1 MMSTTPDTSSM
12 DRHQG
17 PIRAFAV
24 RRPVL
29 AFCVFAVGL
38 SVSLIAALLIADVS
52 VIPGKA
58 AQLLILPGTALLITA
73 WLSGR
78 AGVRRLLTS
87 MLHWRIR
94 IARWLL
100 VLLALPA
107 LTLAIAA
114 ATGTLEAAPKGWLNI
129 ATTYVLTLLVVLV
142 TANLLE
148 EMAWTGFVQTTLMA
162 RHGLLR
168 GALLTAVPVFA
179 IHLPLSYETNG
190 LYRTRWEDAMLN
202 WGLLLVGLLFFRYL
216 AGVLMLETN
225 GSVLAVGVLHASFN
239 ASGGMDVVPAGWQ
252 YVPAVVLLT
261 LLVVAYRTLRGR
273 PIDQPVPATRTLDD
287 HDAMTGSRRHADP
300 RAAGL
305 AAGAPSQPPD
315 SQHRDHR

>member
-1 MMSTTPDTSSM
+1 MSTAPVAPPM
-12 DRHQG
+12 DRRQG
-17 PIRAFAV
+17 RIRAFAV

-52 VIPGKA
+52 IIPGKA
-58 AQLLILPGTALLITA
+58 AQLLIVPGTALLITA
-73 WLSGR
+73 WISGR
-78 AGVRRLLTS
+78 AGVRRLLAS
-87 MLHWRIR
+87 MLRWRIG

-100 VLLALPA
+100 VLLALPI

-114 ATGTLEAAPKGWLNI
+114 ATGTLEAPPEGWLNI
-129 ATTYVLTLLVVLV
+129 ATTYLLTLLVGLV

-148 EMAWTGFVQTTLMA
+148 EMAWTGFVQTKLMA

-190 LYRTRWEDAMLN
+190 LYRTRWEDALLN
-202 WGLLLVGLLFFRYL
+202 WALLFAALLFFRYL

-239 ASGGMDVVPAGWQ
+239 ASGAMDVTPDGWQ
-252 YVPAVVLLT
+252 YVPAVILLT
-261 LLVVAYRTLRGR
+261 VLVAAYRALRGR
-273 PIDQPVPATRTLDD
+273 PIDQPVASTWPVDSGAAAAQQPAP
-287 HDAMTGSRRHADP
+287 HH
-300 RAAGL
+300 
-305 AAGAPSQPPD
+305 
-315 SQHRDHR
+315 

>member
-1 MMSTTPDTSSM
+1 MSTTPDTPSM
-12 DRHQG
+12 NRHEG
-17 PIRAFAV
+17 RIRAFAV

-58 AQLLILPGTALLITA
+58 AQLVIVPGTALLITA

-78 AGVRRLLTS
+78 AGVKRLLTS
-87 MLHWRIR
+87 LLRWRIG

-100 VLLALPA
+100 VLLALPV

-129 ATTYVLTLLVVLV
+129 ATTYLLTLLVLLI

-148 EMAWTGFVQTTLMA
+148 EMAWTGFVQTKLMA
-162 RHGLLR
+162 QHGLLR

-179 IHLPLSYETNG
+179 IHLPLSYETDG
-190 LYRTRWEDAMLN
+190 LYDTRWEDAMLN
-202 WGLLLVGLLFFRYL
+202 WGLLLAALVFFRYL

-239 ASGGMDVVPAGWQ
+239 ASGGMDVTPGGWQ

-261 LLVVAYRTLRGR
+261 VLVAAYRGLRGR
-273 PIDQPVPATRTLDD
+273 PIDQPVPLSRTADSV
-287 HDAMTGSRRHADP
+287 TGV
-300 RAAGL
+300 AG
-305 AAGAPSQPPD
+305 QPVP
-315 SQHRDHR
+315 QR

>member
-1 MMSTTPDTSSM
+1 MSTTSVTSSM
-12 DRHQG
+12 DRRRG
-17 PIRAFAV
+17 RIRAFAV

-38 SVSLIAALLIADVS
+38 SVSLIFALLIAAVS

-58 AQLLILPGTALLITA
+58 AQLLIVPGTALLITA
-73 WLSGR
+73 WISGR
-78 AGVRRLLTS
+78 AGVRRLLAS
-87 MLHWRIR
+87 MLRWRIG

-100 VLLALPA
+100 ALLALPI

-114 ATGTLEAAPKGWLNI
+114 ATGTLEAPPEGWLNI
-129 ATTYVLTLLVVLV
+129 ATTYLLTLLVSLV

-216 AGVLMLETN
+216 AGVLMLEMN

-239 ASGGMDVVPAGWQ
+239 ASGGMDVTPDGWQ

-261 LLVVAYRTLRGR
+261 VLVAVYRALRGR
-273 PIDQPVPATRTLDD
+273 PVDQPVRSTWPA
-287 HDAMTGSRRHADP
+287 
-300 RAAGL
+300 
-305 AAGAPSQPPD
+305 D
-315 SQHRDHR
+315 SV

>member
-1 MMSTTPDTSSM
+1 MSTTPDTSST
-12 DRHQG
+12 DRRPG
-17 PIRAFAV
+17 RIRGFAV
-24 RRPVL
+24 RRQVL

-38 SVSLIAALLIADVS
+38 SVSLILALLIADVS
-52 VIPGKA
+52 IIPGKA

-78 AGVRRLLTS
+78 AGVRRLLAS
-87 MLHWRIR
+87 MLVWRIG
-94 IARWLL
+94 IGRWLL
-100 VLLALPA
+100 VLLALPV

-129 ATTYVLTLLVVLV
+129 ATTYLLTLLVLLV

-148 EMAWTGFVQTTLMA
+148 EMSWTGFVQTKLMA

-168 GALLTAVPVFA
+168 GALLTAVPVFV

-190 LYRTRWEDAMLN
+190 LYRTRWQDAMLN
-202 WGLLLVGLLFFRYL
+202 WALLLVGLVFFRYL

-239 ASGGMDVVPAGWQ
+239 ASGGMDVVPGGWQ
-252 YVPAVVLLT
+252 YVPAVVILT
-261 LLVVAYRTLRGR
+261 LLVAGYRALRGR
-273 PIDQPVPATRTLDD
+273 RVDQPVPATQTI
-287 HDAMTGSRRHADP
+287 
-300 RAAGL
+300 
-305 AAGAPSQPPD
+305 
-315 SQHRDHR
+315 

>member
-1 MMSTTPDTSSM
+1 MTTTPDTSSI
-12 DRHQG
+12 DRRQG
-17 PIRAFAV
+17 GIRAFAV

-29 AFCVFAVGL
+29 AFCLFAVGL
-38 SVSLIAALLIADVS
+38 SVSLMAALLIADVT

-78 AGVRRLLTS
+78 AGVRRLLAS
-87 MLHWRIR
+87 MLRWRIG

-100 VLLALPA
+100 VLLALPV

-114 ATGTLEAAPKGWLNI
+114 ATGTLEAPPKGWLNI
-129 ATTYVLTLLVVLV
+129 ATTYLLTLLVLLV
-142 TANLLE
+142 SANLLE
-148 EMAWTGFVQTTLMA
+148 EMSWTGFVQTKLMA

-168 GALLTAVPVFA
+168 GALLTAIPVFV

-190 LYRTRWEDAMLN
+190 LYRTRWQDALLN
-202 WGLLLVGLLFFRYL
+202 WGLLLAALVFFRYL

-239 ASGGMDVVPAGWQ
+239 ASGGMDVTPGGWQ

-261 LLVVAYRTLRGR
+261 VLVAAYRALRGR
-273 PIDQPVPATRTLDD
+273 PVDQPVPSFGTLDS
-287 HDAMTGSRRHADP
+287 T
-300 RAAGL
+300 AAASG
-305 AAGAPSQPPD
+305 QPTP
-315 SQHRDHR
+315 QR

>member
-1 MMSTTPDTSSM
+1 MSTTPVAPSM
-12 DRHQG
+12 DRRHG
-17 PIRAFAV
+17 RIRAFAV
-24 RRPVL
+24 RHPVL

-52 VIPGKA
+52 IIPGKA
-58 AQLLILPGTALLITA
+58 AQLLIVPGTALLITA
-73 WLSGR
+73 WISGR
-78 AGVRRLLTS
+78 AGVRRLLAS
-87 MLHWRIR
+87 MLRWRIG

-100 VLLALPA
+100 VLLALPV

-114 ATGTLEAAPKGWLNI
+114 ATGTLEAPPQGWLNI
-129 ATTYVLTLLVVLV
+129 ATTYLLTLLVVLI

-148 EMAWTGFVQTTLMA
+148 EMAWTGFVQTKLMA
-162 RHGLLR
+162 QHGLLR

-190 LYRTRWEDAMLN
+190 LYDTRWEDAMLN

-239 ASGGMDVVPAGWQ
+239 ASGGMDVTPGGWQ
-252 YVPAVVLLT
+252 YVPAVILLT
-261 LLVVAYRTLRGR
+261 VLVAAYRALRGR
-273 PIDQPVPATRTLDD
+273 PIDQPVPSSGTLDSG
-287 HDAMTGSRRHADP
+287 AVV
-300 RAAGL
+300 AGHP
-305 AAGAPSQPPD
+305 APQ
-315 SQHRDHR
+315 R

>member
-1 MMSTTPDTSSM
+1 MSTTPDTPSM
-12 DRHQG
+12 DRHG
-17 PIRAFAV
+17 GRIRAFAV

-58 AQLLILPGTALLITA
+58 AQVVIVPGTALLITA

-78 AGVRRLLTS
+78 AGVKRLLAS
-87 MLHWRIR
+87 LLRWRIG

-100 VLLALPA
+100 VLLALPV

-129 ATTYVLTLLVVLV
+129 ATTYLLTLLVLLI

-148 EMAWTGFVQTTLMA
+148 EMAWTGFVQTKLMA

-168 GALLTAVPVFA
+168 GALLTAVPVFL
-179 IHLPLSYETNG
+179 IHLPLSFETNG
-190 LYRTRWEDAMLN
+190 LYRTRWEDALLN
-202 WGLLLVGLLFFRYL
+202 WALLLVALPAFRYL

-239 ASGGMDVVPAGWQ
+239 ASGGMDVTPDGWQ

-261 LLVVAYRTLRGR
+261 VLVAAYRALRGH
-273 PIDQPVPATRTLDD
+273 PLDQPVASTWPVDSGVAAVQQPA
-287 HDAMTGSRRHADP
+287 P
-300 RAAGL
+300 
-305 AAGAPSQPPD
+305 
-315 SQHRDHR
+315 QH

>member
-1 MMSTTPDTSSM
+1 MSTAPAAPSM
-12 DRHQG
+12 DQRHG
-17 PIRAFAV
+17 RVRAFAV

-73 WLSGR
+73 WISGR
-78 AGVRRLLTS
+78 AGVRRLLAS
-87 MLHWRIR
+87 LLRWRIG

-100 VLLALPA
+100 VLLALPV

-114 ATGTLEAAPKGWLNI
+114 ATGTLEAAPKGWLEI
-129 ATTYVLTLLVVLV
+129 ATTYLLSLLLLLI

-148 EMAWTGFVQTTLMA
+148 EMAWTGFVQTKLMA

-168 GALLTAVPVFA
+168 GALLTAVPVFL

-190 LYRTRWEDAMLN
+190 LYRTRWQDAMLN
-202 WGLLLVGLLFFRYL
+202 WGLLLAALLFFRYL
-216 AGVLMLETN
+216 AGVLMLQTN

-239 ASGGMDVVPAGWQ
+239 ASGGMDVVPGGWQ
-252 YVPAVVLLT
+252 YVPAVVILT
-261 LLVVAYRTLRGR
+261 LLVAAYRTLRGR
-273 PIDQPVPATRTLDD
+273 PIDQPVAAIGT
-287 HDAMTGSRRHADP
+287 AD
-300 RAAGL
+300 
-305 AAGAPSQPPD
+305 
-315 SQHRDHR
+315 

>member
-1 MMSTTPDTSSM
+1 MTTTPDAPSIN
-12 DRHQG
+12 RRQG
-17 PIRAFAV
+17 RIRAFAV

-58 AQLLILPGTALLITA
+58 AQLVILPGTALLITA

-78 AGVRRLLTS
+78 AGVKRLLTS
-87 MLHWRIR
+87 MLRWRIG

-100 VLLALPA
+100 VMLALPV

-114 ATGTLEAAPKGWLNI
+114 ATGTLEAPPKGWLNI
-129 ATTYVLTLLVVLV
+129 ATTYWLTLLVLLV
-142 TANLLE
+142 SANLLE
-148 EMAWTGFVQTTLMA
+148 EMSWTGFVQTKLMA

-168 GALLTAVPVFA
+168 GALLTAIPVFV

-190 LYRTRWEDAMLN
+190 LYRTRLEDALLN
-202 WGLLLVGLLFFRYL
+202 WGLLLVGLVFFRYL

-239 ASGGMDVVPAGWQ
+239 ASGGMELTPGGWQ
-252 YVPAVVLLT
+252 YVPAVVLWT
-261 LLVVAYRTLRGR
+261 VLVAAYRALRGR
-273 PIDQPVPATRTLDD
+273 PSDQAVTA
-287 HDAMTGSRRHADP
+287 AETGD
-300 RAAGL
+300 RAA
-305 AAGAPSQPPD
+305 AASQQPAK
-315 SQHRDHR
+315 QR

>member
-1 MMSTTPDTSSM
+1 MATTPDTPSI
-12 DRHQG
+12 DRRQG
-17 PIRAFAV
+17 RIRDFAV

-38 SVSLIAALLIADVS
+38 SVSLIFALLIADVT

-58 AQLLILPGTALLITA
+58 AQLVILPGTALLITA

-78 AGVRRLLTS
+78 AGVRRLLAS
-87 MLHWRIR
+87 MLVWRIGV
-94 IARWLL
+94 ARWLM
-100 VLLALPA
+100 VLLALPV

-114 ATGTLEAAPKGWLNI
+114 ATGTLEPAPEGWLNI
-129 ATTYVLTLLVVLV
+129 ATTYLLSLLVLLI

-148 EMAWTGFVQTTLMA
+148 EMAWTGFVQTKLMA

-168 GALLTAVPVFA
+168 GALLTAIPVFL

-190 LYRTRWEDAMLN
+190 LYRTRWQDAMLN
-202 WGLLLVGLLFFRYL
+202 WGLLLVGLVFFRYL

-239 ASGGMDVVPAGWQ
+239 ASGGMDVTPGGWQ
-252 YVPAVVLLT
+252 YVPAVILLT
-261 LLVVAYRTLRGR
+261 VLVAAYRALRGR
-273 PIDQPVPATRTLDD
+273 PIDQPVAVIQSP
-287 HDAMTGSRRHADP
+287 
-300 RAAGL
+300 
-305 AAGAPSQPPD
+305 
-315 SQHRDHR
+315 

>member
-1 MMSTTPDTSSM
+1 MTTTPDTPSL
-12 DRHQG
+12 DRRQG
-17 PIRAFAV
+17 RIRGFTV

-58 AQLLILPGTALLITA
+58 AQLVIVPGTALLITA

-78 AGVRRLLTS
+78 AGVRRLLAS
-87 MLHWRIR
+87 LLRWRIGF
-94 IARWLL
+94 ARWLL
-100 VLLALPA
+100 VLLALPV

-114 ATGTLEAAPKGWLNI
+114 ATGTLEAPSKGWLNI
-129 ATTYVLTLLVVLV
+129 ATTYLLSLLVLLI

-148 EMAWTGFVQTTLMA
+148 EMSWTGFVQTKLMA
-162 RHGLLR
+162 HHGLLR
-168 GALLTAVPVFA
+168 GALMTAIPVFL

-190 LYRTRWEDAMLN
+190 LYGTRWEDALLN
-202 WGLLLVGLLFFRYL
+202 WALLLAALLFFRYL

-239 ASGGMDVVPAGWQ
+239 ASGGMDVTPDGWQ
-252 YVPAVVLLT
+252 YVPAVILLT
-261 LLVVAYRTLRGR
+261 VMVAAYRALRGR
-273 PIDQPVPATRTLDD
+273 PIDQPVPATQA
-287 HDAMTGSRRHADP
+287 DA
-300 RAAGL
+300 AA
-305 AAGAPSQPPD
+305 AAVPEQPAE
-315 SQHRDHR
+315 QR

>member
-1 MMSTTPDTSSM
+1 MSTASAAPSTDQ
-12 DRHQG
+12 RHG
-17 PIRAFAV
+17 RVRAFAV

-52 VIPGKA
+52 IIPGKA
-58 AQLLILPGTALLITA
+58 AQLVIVPGAALLITA
-73 WLSGR
+73 WISGR
-78 AGVRRLLTS
+78 PGVGRLLTS
-87 MLHWRIR
+87 MLRWRIG

-114 ATGTLEAAPKGWLNI
+114 ATGTLETPPKGWLNI
-129 ATTYVLTLLVVLV
+129 ATTYLLTLLVVLI

-148 EMAWTGFVQTTLMA
+148 EMAWTGFVQTKLMA

-168 GALLTAVPVFA
+168 GALLTAIPVFA

-190 LYRTRWEDAMLN
+190 LYRIRWEDALLN
-202 WGLLLVGLLFFRYL
+202 WALLLVGLVFFRYL

-239 ASGGMDVVPAGWQ
+239 ASGGMDVTPDGWQ
-252 YVPAVVLLT
+252 YVPAVILLT
-261 LLVVAYRTLRGR
+261 VLVAAYRALRGR
-273 PIDQPVPATRTLDD
+273 PIDQPVAPTWTTGPEAAAARQPAPQR
-287 HDAMTGSRRHADP
+287 
-300 RAAGL
+300 
-305 AAGAPSQPPD
+305 
-315 SQHRDHR
+315 

>member
-1 MMSTTPDTSSM
+1 MSTTPDTPSM
-12 DRHQG
+12 DRHEG
-17 PIRAFAV
+17 RIRAFAV

-58 AQLLILPGTALLITA
+58 AQVVIVPGTALLITA

-78 AGVRRLLTS
+78 AGVKRLLAS
-87 MLHWRIR
+87 LLRWRIG

-100 VLLALPA
+100 VLLALPL

-129 ATTYVLTLLVVLV
+129 ATTYLLTLLVLLI

-148 EMAWTGFVQTTLMA
+148 EMAWTGFVQTKLMA

-168 GALLTAVPVFA
+168 GALLTAVPVFL
-179 IHLPLSYETNG
+179 IHLPLSFETNG
-190 LYRTRWEDAMLN
+190 LYRTRWEDALLN
-202 WGLLLVGLLFFRYL
+202 WALLLAALPAFRYL

-239 ASGGMDVVPAGWQ
+239 ASGGMDVTPDGWQ

-261 LLVVAYRTLRGR
+261 VLVTAYRALRGR
-273 PIDQPVPATRTLDD
+273 PIDKPVPATQV
-287 HDAMTGSRRHADP
+287 G
-300 RAAGL
+300 AG
-305 AAGAPSQPPD
+305 
-315 SQHRDHR
+315 

>member
-1 MMSTTPDTSSM
+1 M
-12 DRHQG
+12 DRRHG
-17 PIRAFAV
+17 RIRTFAV
-24 RRPVL
+24 RHPVL

-58 AQLLILPGTALLITA
+58 AQILIVPGTALLITA
-73 WLSGR
+73 WISGR

-87 MLHWRIR
+87 MLRWRIG

-100 VLLALPA
+100 VLLALPV

-114 ATGTLEAAPKGWLNI
+114 ATGTLEAPPEGWLNI
-129 ATTYVLTLLVVLV
+129 ATTYALTLLVVLV

-148 EMAWTGFVQTTLMA
+148 EMAWTGFVQTRLMA

-202 WGLLLVGLLFFRYL
+202 WGLLLAALVFFRYL

-239 ASGGMDVVPAGWQ
+239 ASGGMDVTPDGWQ
-252 YVPAVVLLT
+252 YVPAVILLT
-261 LLVVAYRTLRGR
+261 VLVAVYRALRGR
-273 PIDQPVPATRTLDD
+273 PVDQPVPSSETVDSVAVV
-287 HDAMTGSRRHADP
+287 
-300 RAAGL
+300 AGP
-305 AAGAPSQPPD
+305 APQ
-315 SQHRDHR
+315 R